1 MFMIQP
7 RLPGGRAV
15 LLTDA
20 LALAWV
26 MLWILLGLVVA
37 EAVRELTGLTDG
49 FALIGESL
57 GDAADAVAAI
67 ELPLVGGG
75 LDGAAG
81 SLRDAGRDVA
91 ASGESSRASIERT
104 AAVLGLAVALVPSL
118 PLVIGYL
125 PPRLG
130 RARETGALRQ
140 LLRDGAGDPALER
153 FLAHRAVETLT
164 YRELRRVS
172 PRPWR
177 DLEEG
182 RYEALADAE
191 LDRLGVRRPLSPT
204 APPLW

>member
-1 MFMIQP
+1 MFMVQP

-26 MLWILLGLVVA
+26 LLWILLGLVVA
-37 EAVRELTGLTDG
+37 DAVRELTGLTDG
-49 FALIGESL
+49 FATIGGSL

-75 LDGAAG
+75 LDGATE
-81 SLRDAGRDVA
+81 SLRGAGRDVA
-91 ASGESSRASIERT
+91 ASGESSRATIERT
-104 AAVLGLAVALVPSL
+104 ATVLGLAVALVPSL

-130 RARETGALRQ
+130 RAGEARALRR
-140 LLRDGAGDPALER
+140 LLRDGDGDPALDR
-153 FLAHRAVETLT
+153 FLAHRAAEALS
-164 YRELRRVS
+164 YRELRRIS
-172 PRPWR
+172 PKPWR

-191 LDRLGVRRPLSPT
+191 LDRVGVRRPLSRAT
-204 APPLW
+204 PPPW

>member
-1 MFMIQP
+1 MFMVQP

-20 LALAWV
+20 LAVAWV
-26 MLWILLGLVVA
+26 LLWTLLGLVVA
-37 EAVRELTGLTDG
+37 DAVRGLTGLTDG
-49 FALIGESL
+49 FATIGGSL
-57 GDAADAVAAI
+57 GAAAEAVGAI
-67 ELPLVGGG
+67 ELPLMGGG
-75 LDGAAG
+75 LDGAAD

-91 ASGESSRASIERT
+91 ASGRSSATAIERT
-104 AAVLGLAVALVPSL
+104 ATVLGFAVALVPSL

-130 RARETGALRQ
+130 RARESAALRR
-140 LLRDGAGDPALER
+140 LVRDGDGDPGLER
-153 FLAHRAVETLT
+153 FLAERAAETLS

-177 DLEEG
+177 DLEQG

-191 LDRLGVRRPLSPT
+191 LRRAGVSRPRSRA
-204 APPLW
+204 APPPW